1 MIVENPLGLVK
12 NTPLL
17 RIRGFGIPPT
27 VQVYAKLE
35 MYNPSGGVKDRV
47 GTFIVDAYIAQGIL
61 KPGMTIV
68 DASAGNAALA
78 IAFAVIGH
86 NIKTIFVI
94 PDKFAV
100 EKRTLLRALGA
111 TVIETPGALGM
122 QYASKVA
129 SELCAQTANAI
140 SIQQFDNPLN
150 VLAHRSTTA
159 VEIMEDLDNI
169 DVFVCGGGSCG
180 TFMGVALGLQAKF
193 PHLKPVLVD
202 PIGSVIGQGERGAFH
217 IEGIGNA
224 FIPPIFDANIVDQ
237 VFKIHQS
244 QAEAMTR
251 QIAAELGLFVGV
263 SSGANLYAT
272 VELAKTMTT
281 GTLVTIFF
289 DRAERYFSQNIYGE
303 QE

>member
-1 MIVENPLGLVK
+1 MIIEHPTDLIK

-17 RIRGFGIPPT
+17 RIRGFGIPHT
-27 VQVYAKLE
+27 VEVYAKLE
-35 MYNPSGGVKDRV
+35 MNNPSGGVKDRV
-47 GTFIVDAYIAQGIL
+47 GSYIVNEYIAQGIL
-61 KPGMTIV
+61 KPGMTII

-78 IAFAVIGH
+78 IAFAVIPH

-94 PDKFAV
+94 PDKFAM

-111 TVIETPGALGM
+111 KVIETPGALGM
-122 QYASKVA
+122 QYANQVA
-129 SELCAQTANAI
+129 KELCEQTENAI
-140 SIQQFDNPLN
+140 SIQQFENPLN
-150 VLAHRSTTA
+150 VMAHRESTA
-159 VEIMEDLDNI
+159 KEIKDDLENV

-180 TFMGVALGLQAKF
+180 TFMGVTLGLKAKF

-202 PIGSVIGQGERGAFH
+202 PVGSAIGQGERGVFH

-224 FIPPIFDANIVDQ
+224 FVPSIFDPNIVDR
-237 VFKIHQS
+237 VFKIKQT

-251 QIAAELGLFVGV
+251 AIATELGLFVGV

-272 VELAKTMTT
+272 VEIAKTMTK

-303 QE
+303 Q